1 MEIIYIKSSA
11 SHDLA
16 SFVSQS
22 EVKIVNQY
30 DKYSLKQ
37 VSGVI
42 IGMSLDLYELQKRK
56 HEFEEFLQD
65 GGRMFYSGHAAIS
78 FLSFLSVYEPINNI
92 KLEDFFISK
101 NSEHIIYKDLD
112 IKYFEK
118 SKGVAGFY
126 SRGCNPPPK
135 GAKIITSIKQG
146 SVPCDWEFS
155 FCKGRFY
162 AHSGN
167 DLYTCSGDEA
177 INKKVFNNILEFL
190 GGKDE

>member
-112 IKYFEK
+112 IKYFQK

-146 SVPCDWEFS
+146 SAPCDWEFS
-155 FCKGRFY
+155 FGKGKFY
-162 AHSGN
+162 VHSGN
-167 DLYTCSGDEA
+167 DLYACSGDEA

>member
-22 EVKIVNQY
+22 EVKVVNQY

-101 NSEHIIYKDLD
+101 NCEHIIYKDLD

-126 SRGCNPPPK
+126 SRGCNLPPK
-135 GAKIITSIKQG
+135 GAKIVTSIKQG
-146 SVPCDWEFS
+146 LVPCDWEFS
-155 FCKGRFY
+155 FGKGKFY

-167 DLYTCSGDEA
+167 DLYACSGDEA

-190 GGKDE
+190 RGKDE

>member
-37 VSGVI
+37 ISGVI

-65 GGRMFYSGHAAIS
+65 GGRMFYSGMQPLA
-78 FLSFLSVYEPINNI
+78 F
-92 KLEDFFISK
+92 
-101 NSEHIIYKDLD
+101 
-112 IKYFEK
+112 
-118 SKGVAGFY
+118 
-126 SRGCNPPPK
+126 
-135 GAKIITSIKQG
+135 
-146 SVPCDWEFS
+146 
-155 FCKGRFY
+155 
-162 AHSGN
+162 
-167 DLYTCSGDEA
+167 
-177 INKKVFNNILEFL
+177 
-190 GGKDE
+190 

>member
-42 IGMSLDLYELQKRK
+42 MGMSLDLYELQKRK

-101 NSEHIIYKDLD
+101 NSDHIIYKDLD
-112 IKYFEK
+112 IKYFQN

-146 SVPCDWEFS
+146 SVPCDCEFS
-155 FCKGRFY
+155 FGKGKFY
-162 AHSGN
+162 DHSGN
-167 DLYTCSGDEA
+167 DFYACSGDEA

>member
-22 EVKIVNQY
+22 EVKVVNQY

-101 NSEHIIYKDLD
+101 NSDHIIYKDLD
-112 IKYFEK
+112 IKYFQK

-155 FCKGRFY
+155 FGKGKFY

-167 DLYTCSGDEA
+167 DLYACSGDEA

>member
-1 MEIIYIKSSA
+1 
-11 SHDLA
+11 
-16 SFVSQS
+16 
-22 EVKIVNQY
+22 
-30 DKYSLKQ
+30 
-37 VSGVI
+37 
-42 IGMSLDLYELQKRK
+42 MSLDLYELQKRK

-112 IKYFEK
+112 IKYFQK

-146 SVPCDWEFS
+146 SV
-155 FCKGRFY
+155 
-162 AHSGN
+162 
-167 DLYTCSGDEA
+167 
-177 INKKVFNNILEFL
+177 
-190 GGKDE
+190 

>member
-42 IGMSLDLYELQKRK
+42 MGMSLDLYELQKRK

-78 FLSFLSVYEPINNI
+78 FLSFFSVYEPINNI

-118 SKGVAGFY
+118 SKGAAGFY

-155 FCKGRFY
+155 FGKGKFY

-167 DLYTCSGDEA
+167 DLYACSGDEA

>member
-37 VSGVI
+37 ISGVI

-101 NSEHIIYKDLD
+101 NSDHII
-112 IKYFEK
+112 
-118 SKGVAGFY
+118 
-126 SRGCNPPPK
+126 
-135 GAKIITSIKQG
+135 
-146 SVPCDWEFS
+146 
-155 FCKGRFY
+155 
-162 AHSGN
+162 
-167 DLYTCSGDEA
+167 
-177 INKKVFNNILEFL
+177 
-190 GGKDE
+190 

>member
-37 VSGVI
+37 ASGVI

-112 IKYFEK
+112 IKYFQN

-155 FCKGRFY
+155 FGKGKFY

-167 DLYTCSGDEA
+167 DLYTCSGDEP
-177 INKKVFNNILEFL
+177 INKKVFNTILEFF
-190 GGKDE
+190 GGTDA

>member
-22 EVKIVNQY
+22 EVKVINQY

-42 IGMSLDLYELQKRK
+42 MGMSLDLYELQKRK

-101 NSEHIIYKDLD
+101 TID
-112 IKYFEK
+112 ISLK
-118 SKGVAGFY
+118 
-126 SRGCNPPPK
+126 
-135 GAKIITSIKQG
+135 KQ
-146 SVPCDWEFS
+146 
-155 FCKGRFY
+155 
-162 AHSGN
+162 
-167 DLYTCSGDEA
+167 
-177 INKKVFNNILEFL
+177 NKQ
-190 GGKDE
+190 